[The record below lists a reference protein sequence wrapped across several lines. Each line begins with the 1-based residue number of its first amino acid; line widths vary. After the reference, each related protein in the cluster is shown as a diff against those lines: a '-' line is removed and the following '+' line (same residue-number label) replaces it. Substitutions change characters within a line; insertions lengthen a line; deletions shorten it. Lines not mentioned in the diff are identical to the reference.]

1 MFASM
6 SAPCS
11 VARRRLMID
20 AYPILLTSWIAAGVM
35 APAHAT
41 VDSTL
46 AKFRMP
52 GTSCLTTCALAAVA
66 IRPTTVNSASVG
78 FSGRM
83 PAPPFERCSSPL
95 RVSPRAPCERQTGA
109 TAKDGR
115 ISWPADVTAQLSSDH
130 SQVVAKGLLTAE
142 LLSSGVVVGAPGER
156 RLRVA
161 EMRWRRGATGIG

>member
-1 MFASM
+1 
-6 SAPCS
+6 
-11 VARRRLMID
+11 
-20 AYPILLTSWIAAGVM
+20 M

-83 PAPPFERCSSPL
+83 PAPPFERCSLPL

-115 ISWPADVTAQLSSDH
+115 ISWPADVAAQL

-142 LLSSGVVVGAPGER
+142 LLSS
-156 RLRVA
+156 
-161 EMRWRRGATGIG
+161 